1 MARHACMLVVRSTTG
16 DPVPEVGFVVEQASE
31 PMPEIGYV
39 TGTDGT
45 ARVGLP
51 PGKAALRFFLPDGRS
66 QVVIIAVGNEAEAE
80 FSVVLNTSGAA
91 K

>member
-1 MARHACMLVVRSTTG
+1 MLVVRSTTG
-16 DPVPEVGFVVEQASE
+16 DPIPDVGFVVEHASE

-51 PGKAALRFFLPDGRS
+51 PGKASLRFFLPDGRS
-66 QVVIIAVGNEAEAE
+66 QVVIIAAGNEVGAEY
-80 FSVVLNTSGAA
+80 SVVLNTSGAA
-91 K
+91 M